1 LSEVIVSGYGIVTSL
16 GIGVQSN
23 EERLL
28 SQSAGLTRAK
38 QLQSNY
44 SESHYFGEV
53 DHSLEVLLDLIKT
66 PIIKANC
73 HRTNAL
79 SLIALEEAI
88 ASAGLDQNQIENA
101 AFINASTVGGMCQ
114 DKDLYYIVNG
124 GEDTAHIHANT
135 FSSGACTE
143 YITKHIGF
151 SSFVDTINTAC
162 SSSANAIA
170 LGFQLIKL
178 GKFDTVVVGGVDSL
192 TKYSVNGFNSLNLL
206 SNEKCQPFDKNR
218 DGINLGEA
226 AGYLVLQKEDVAKTR
241 HASIS
246 GFGNSNDAHHST
258 SISDES
264 FGPNLAIEGALNT
277 AHLKSTDIDYINAH
291 GTATEN
297 NDLSEST
304 AIQQQFGK
312 DAIFSSTK
320 PYTGHTLAAAGAI
333 EAIFSILS
341 IKNQTAWG
349 NLNFNSK
356 DSNIDISPITENTP
370 RSIQHVLSN
379 SFGFGGNCTSLIIS
393 K

>member
-1 LSEVIVSGYGIVTSL
+1 MSEVIVSGYGIVTSL
-16 GIGVQSN
+16 GIGVQAN
-23 EERLL
+23 EEKLL
-28 SQSAGLTRAK
+28 SHTPGLTHAK

-44 SESHYFGEV
+44 SKSLYFGEV
-53 DHSLEVLLDLIKT
+53 DQSLDALVHLIKA
-66 PIIKANC
+66 PIIKSTC

-79 SLIALEEAI
+79 CLIALEEAI
-88 ASAGLDQNQIENA
+88 ASAQLNKNQIENA

-124 GEDTAHIHANT
+124 GEDTDQIHAST

-143 YITKHIGF
+143 YITRQIGF

-206 SNEKCQPFDKNR
+206 SDKKCQPFDESR

-226 AGYLVLQKEDVAKTR
+226 AGYLVLQKDSVAKTR
-241 HASIS
+241 HASVS

-258 SISDES
+258 SISDEA
-264 FGPNLAIEGALNT
+264 FGPNLAIEGALST
-277 AHLKSTDIDYINAH
+277 AQLKSKDVDYINAH

-297 NDLSEST
+297 NDLSEAA
-304 AIQQQFGK
+304 AIYQQFGEE
-312 DAIFSSTK
+312 AVFSSTK

-341 IKNQTAWG
+341 IKNQMAWG

-356 DSNIDISPITENTP
+356 DAGVQIAPITENV
-370 RSIQHVLSN
+370 SFEINHVLSN